1 MMSERLGRR
10 TLWLA
15 SSCGCLAS
23 YILITVCS
31 ALFAE
36 KGAIAAGRATIAFIY
51 MVSTYLALAIGRRIQ
66 PYLSERMLYNRLA
79 QFNGFY
85 AIGFTAIGN
94 GLYPLEILPY
104 GLRTKGF
111 AITGG
116 TALAA
121 AFFNI
126 YVNPIALGA
135 L

>member
-1 MMSERLGRR
+1 MSERLGRR
-10 TLWLA
+10 TLWMTSA
-15 SSCGCLAS
+15 CGCLAC
-23 YILITVCS
+23 YILITLCS

-36 KGAIAAGRATIAFIY
+36 KGVPAAGRATIAFIY
-51 MVSTYLALAIGRRIQ
+51 MVGERVGVLFEA
-66 PYLSERMLYNRLA
+66 SEAERKRMIL

-85 AIGFTAIGN
+85 AIGFTALGN

-111 AITGG
+111 AIQAG

-126 YVNPIALGA
+126 YVNPIALEA
-135 L
+135 M

>member
-15 SSCGCLAS
+15 SATGCLFA
-23 YILITVCS
+23 YILIIICS
-31 ALFAE
+31 AVFAT
-36 KGAIAAGRATIAFIY
+36 KGTASAGQATIAFIY
-51 MVSTYLALAIGRRIQ
+51 VVSDAILR
-66 PYLSERMLYNRLA
+66 PMPAHFS

-85 AIGFTAIGN
+85 AIGFTALGL

-111 AITGG
+111 AITGFVS
-116 TALAA
+116 LAA

-126 YVNPIALGA
+126 YVNPLALDKM
-135 L
+135 